1 MRPLPTLSV
10 AGATSVVTLTTVIGS
25 VPVAEVSATNVAVTV
40 TAVGVAG
47 ATKVA
52 VAGVVGG
59 VTGVIVPHVLGVQPE
74 PRLQVTAVA
83 VEFATVAVS
92 VTDSVG

>member
-1 MRPLPTLSV
+1 MS
-10 AGATSVVTLTTVIGS
+10 TTVIVRG
-25 VPVAEVSATNVAVTV
+25 PVTEGTATNVAVTV
-40 TAVGVAG
+40 TEVGVAG

-92 VTDSVG
+92 VTDCVG

>member
-1 MRPLPTLSV
+1 MS
-10 AGATSVVTLTTVIGS
+10 TTVIVRG
-25 VPVAEVSATNVAVTV
+25 PVTEGTATNVAVTV
-40 TAVGVAG
+40 TEVGITG

-92 VTDSVG
+92 VTDCVG